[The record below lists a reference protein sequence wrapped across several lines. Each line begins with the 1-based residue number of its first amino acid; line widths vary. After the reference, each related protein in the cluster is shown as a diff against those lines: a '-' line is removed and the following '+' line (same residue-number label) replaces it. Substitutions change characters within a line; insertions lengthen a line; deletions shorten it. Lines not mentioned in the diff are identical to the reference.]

1 MLVYESKV
9 IACQIYAVFPLR
21 PADQSTLGST
31 AHSLSFLQR
40 RGGGGDYSRQ
50 LWKYQ
55 NNWLYG
61 HNPRPVW
68 SLKNRNI
75 KTTALPLGI
84 FFFTMDKTNNK

>member
-40 RGGGGDYSRQ
+40 RGGGGITADSCGNTRITGYMGITQDLCGALRTETLKPQ
-50 LWKYQ
+50 LF
-55 NNWLYG
+55 
-61 HNPRPVW
+61 H
-68 SLKNRNI
+68 
-75 KTTALPLGI
+75 
-84 FFFTMDKTNNK
+84 

>member
-40 RGGGGDYSRQ
+40 RGGGGRGGGLQ
-50 LWKYQ
+50 Q
-55 NNWLYG
+55 
-61 HNPRPVW
+61 
-68 SLKNRNI
+68 
-75 KTTALPLGI
+75 TAVEIPE
-84 FFFTMDKTNNK
+84 